1 MEEAAVVGALSAG
14 RKARQMV
21 VPQRKSAGASTACHT
36 PAAPEAGRQN
46 ARDTKRKH
54 VSYDG
59 RHVLPGGVAV
69 GMA

>member
-1 MEEAAVVGALSAG
+1 
-14 RKARQMV
+14 MV

-69 GMA
+69 GMAVGMA